1 MLATQLPGR
10 VSGVVL
16 RGSAPHPRS
25 LGADASL
32 AEALGLRLHVVLD
45 DGVAPYGAP
54 DGAGLPETRGLWEAW
69 LRTAW
74 RGPLSVRVAGGEL
87 EAALCVALDDA
98 LAR

>member
-32 AEALGLRLHVVLD
+32 AEALELGLHVVVD
-45 DGVAPYGAP
+45 DGLAPYGAP
-54 DGAGLPETRGLWEAW
+54 QDEHLPETVRLWEVW
-69 LRTAW
+69 LRASW
-74 RGPLSVRVAGGEL
+74 RGPLSVRLADGDVGTALG
-87 EAALCVALDDA
+87 AALDA
-98 LAR
+98 ILLR